1 MTDSHGRQL
10 AYWRQR
16 LADAPELEFPTD
28 RPRPSRPTGAR
39 SWAAREIPAVLVGEL
54 RALAGTRPSSFDAAL
69 LAGFLVV
76 LNRHTGQEDLVV
88 GARVGAGEAG
98 GGSAG
103 PGPVVLRTDL
113 AGDPTFRALV
123 DRCRDTVLDAAAHR
137 DVPFGI
143 LVDALAP
150 EHVPGRHPLFQVA
163 FGVAAAPPGTAAGD
177 TGPDGA
183 APDLEVVV
191 VDAGDGGLGLH
202 AGYATDL
209 FDGDRITRLLDHVI
223 TVYAR
228 VVDAPDEPVGGIDPL
243 GADERATLAA
253 WGAGR
258 ADFPADE
265 SLYRL
270 FADQVRRT
278 PDNIAVTAGDTHLT
292 YAELDA
298 AAGRVAARLARLR
311 VGAGDL
317 VAVCLPRTADLVT
330 GVLGILRAGA
340 AYVPVDPDQ
349 PADRMAHILADSG
362 VKAVLAPADFALPA
376 GGHVRVSMADL
387 PDEQGPVAAVTGA
400 DLAYLIYTSGSTGR
414 PKAVMIPHGNVVRL
428 MRATDDWYHFD
439 DTDVHTLFHSAAF
452 DASVWE
458 LWGALLYGGR
468 LVVVPYW
475 ETRSPERFHEL
486 LRHERVTVLEQT
498 PAAFRQLVAV
508 DERRPDAGELA
519 LRVVVLVGEA
529 LDPDSVR
536 RWFDRHGEERPRLVN
551 MYGITETTVHVTYQ
565 VLSRELLARCASPI
579 GVALPD
585 MPVRVVDA
593 AGRPAPIGV
602 WGELLVGG
610 PAVSYGYL
618 GRPELTARRFVP
630 ADGDRLY
637 RSGDLVRWLSDGT
650 LEYLGRADQQV
661 KVRGFRIELG
671 EIETALTDHAGV
683 TDAVVVVRGEAD
695 NPLLVGYV
703 VGTGY
708 DEAALR
714 AHLAARLPAYMV
726 PAHLVRLDA
735 IPLTGNGKTD
745 RKALP
750 EPRHEIGAGFTPPAT
765 ATEKTL
771 AAVWAGILGTDRITA
786 DRIGARDN
794 FFELGGNSLQA
805 TQIISR
811 VRDAFQISLEARQ
824 IFTHPTLER
833 LAGQIDEAV
842 RQQLDAAELDALEA
856 EIAGL
861 SDAEIHKL
869 LGGAG

>member
-1 MTDSHGRQL
+1 MTDSQGRQL
-10 AYWRQR
+10 AWWRQR

-28 RPRPSRPTGAR
+28 RPRPARPTGAR
-39 SWAAREIPAVLVGEL
+39 AGATRELPA
-54 RALAGTRPSSFDAAL
+54 ALAGGLRRLAGTEPSSFDAAL

-76 LNRHTGQEDLVV
+76 VNRHTGQDDLVI
-88 GARVGAGEAG
+88 
-98 GGSAG
+98 GSAG
-103 PGPVVLRTDL
+103 PDPVVLRTDL
-113 AGDPTFRALV
+113 SGDPSFRELV
-123 DRCRDTVLDAAAHR
+123 HRCRDTVLGATAHR
-137 DVPFGI
+137 NVPFGT
-143 LVDALAP
+143 LVAALAP
-150 EHVPGRHPLFQVA
+150 DHVPGRHPLFQIG
-163 FGVAAAPPGTAAGD
+163 FGAAGD
-177 TGPDGA
+177 GTPAPAAGEPDRA
-183 APDLEVVV
+183 RPDLEIVV
-191 VDAGDGGLGLH
+191 VDTDGGLGLH
-202 AGYATDL
+202 AGFSTEL
-209 FDGDRITRLLDHVI
+209 FDADRVGRLLDHLAA
-223 TVYAR
+223 VYAQA
-228 VVDAPDEPVGGIDPL
+228 VDAPDDPIGQLDPL
-243 GADERATLAA
+243 GADERAALTA
-253 WGAGR
+253 WGAAR

-278 PDNIAVTAGDTHLT
+278 PDNVAVTAGDVHWT
-292 YAELDA
+292 YRELEA
-298 AAGRVAARLARLR
+298 RAGRVAARLAALG
-311 VGAGDL
+311 VEPGDL
-317 VAVCLPRTADLVT
+317 VAVCLPRTADLVA
-330 GVLGILRAGA
+330 GILGILRAGA

-349 PADRMAHILADSG
+349 PAERMALILGDAG
-362 VKAVLAPADFALPA
+362 VRAVLAPADADLPA
-376 GGHVRVSMADL
+376 GDHTRVVPEDL
-387 PDEQGPVAAVTGA
+387 PDEQGPVVGVSGA

-414 PKAVMIPHGNVVRL
+414 PKAVMIPHRNVVRL
-428 MRATDDWYHFD
+428 MRATDDWYRFD
-439 DTDVHTLFHSAAF
+439 ETDVHPLFHSAAF

-475 ETRSPERFHEL
+475 VSRSPERFHEL
-486 LRHERVTVLEQT
+486 LRQERVTVLEQT

-508 DERRPDAGELA
+508 DERRASRGELA
-519 LRVVVLVGEA
+519 LRAVVLVGEA
-529 LDPDSVR
+529 LDPDSVL
-536 RWFDRHGEERPRLVN
+536 RWFDRHGEEHPRLIN

-579 GVALPD
+579 GVAVPD

-593 AGRPAPIGV
+593 AGRLAPIGV

-618 GRPELTARRFVP
+618 GRPELTAQRFVP

-637 RSGDLVRWLSDGT
+637 RSGDLARWLADGT

-661 KVRGFRIELG
+661 KIRGFRIELG
-671 EIETALTDHAGV
+671 EIEAALTAHPEV

-714 AHLAARLPAYMV
+714 THLAARLPAYMV

-745 RKALP
+745 RRALP
-750 EPRHEIGAGFTPPAT
+750 EPRHEIGAGFTPPT
-765 ATEKTL
+765 TPTEKTL
-771 AAVWAGILGTDRITA
+771 AAIWAGILDRIDA
-786 DRIGARDN
+786 DRIGAGDN
-794 FFELGGNSLQA
+794 FFDLGGNSLQA

-811 VRDAFQISLEARQ
+811 VRDAFQITIEARQ

-833 LAGQIDEAV
+833 LAAQIDEAA
-842 RQQLDAAELDALEA
+842 RPQLDAAELDALEA

-861 SDAEIHKL
+861 SDAEIQKL